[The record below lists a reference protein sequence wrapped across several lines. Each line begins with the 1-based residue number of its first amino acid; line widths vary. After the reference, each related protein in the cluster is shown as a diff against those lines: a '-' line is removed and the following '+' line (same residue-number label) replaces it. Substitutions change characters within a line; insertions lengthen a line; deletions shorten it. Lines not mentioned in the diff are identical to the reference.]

1 MQSFRAKLRPVPHG
15 GQYVEV
21 PETVASAAGL
31 RHGQRVRGT
40 VNGAAYRSS
49 LMKYSGIFHLGV
61 HKATLATARV
71 APGATVSVAIEA
83 DDEPLP
89 TDTVPPDLA
98 AALKQSAAAASA
110 WNVLRPSRKREHV
123 KAVVTAKKPETRA
136 RRIATVIAELAS
148 SRETPRSASHRAPAS
163 RAGKRTRT
171 SRATKG

>member
-21 PETVASAAGL
+21 PEAVASAAGL

-98 AALKQSAAAASA
+98 AALKKSAAAGDA
-110 WNVLRPSRKREHV
+110 WKVLRPSSKREHV
-123 KAVVTAKKPETRA
+123 KAVLTAKKPETRV
-136 RRIATVIAELAS
+136 RRITTVIAELAS
-148 SRETPRSASHRAPAS
+148 TREAPRTTSRRAPA
-163 RAGKRTRT
+163 AGPGARTRA
-171 SRATKG
+171 SRPTKG